1 MVLFVHCKALF
12 YVLKPN
18 EILLINKLSKK
29 VNFCLWHERQS
40 DSLHHQPTKPPNPDF
55 FSYASGKCALCR
67 YEGVLLKKTCSRT
80 QKSCRT
86 WLDFTLF
93 SQVGKLVA
101 QQLEWLKPTMHKNVN
116 LFHSNEMNLL
126 IYITFISLSFK
137 SLEVLTFFP
146 SRSPE
151 MLLVKDISFWLNAS
165 ATKLKLVN

>member
-93 SQVGKLVA
+93 SQVGKRVA

-116 LFHSNEMNLL
+116 LFNSNEMNLL
-126 IYITFISLSFK
+126 IYILLLYLLVLNLWKFWLS
-137 SLEVLTFFP
+137 SQAEVLKCFWWRTFLSGLMHLP
-146 SRSPE
+146 QN
-151 MLLVKDISFWLNAS
+151 WN
-165 ATKLKLVN
+165 